1 MKVLL
6 AMMGV
11 ALLAACAGPYD
22 QALDSR
28 VLMRPQPP
36 MTVADLRAREPYDS
50 SPYFKR

>member
-6 AMMGV
+6 AMAGV
-11 ALLAACAGPYD
+11 ALLAACAGPYK

-36 MTVADLRAREPYDS
+36 IIQADLRARDPYDKS
-50 SPYFKR
+50 AFFKN